1 MPSWLVEDVKGI
13 IVLYWES
20 NSDNKKFI
28 NNLDIIHT
36 AITCIHLFVVSPVA
50 SFHLRAIDE
59 AVTKGTSK
67 VLHCKGGTGS
77 YSVRTGI

>member
-1 MPSWLVEDVKGI
+1 MPSWHVEDVKGI
-13 IVLYWES
+13 FVCLYWKS

-36 AITCIHLFVVSPVA
+36 AITCYIIHLFVVSPVA

-59 AVTKGTSK
+59 AATKGTSK
-67 VLHCKGGTGS
+67 VLHC
-77 YSVRTGI
+77 